1 MMKNYFYILLLVCFS
16 ASAQYFT
23 EDGYYQIRKLDTDN
37 FDNFYFNEYEFNP
50 VENAKTLA
58 EIEKLSKHR
67 KDPSIWYSKTNGNKQ
82 YAQDSA

>member
-58 EIEKLSKHR
+58 EIEKLSKQNNYPNIR
-67 KDPSIWYSKTNGNKQ
+67 YSISKGTNNT
-82 YAQDSA
+82 A